1 MLPFASVW
9 KRVCLKNKR
18 PCSFCGTMT
27 FYQERIVPWL
37 IHLSMRQRMLAPYR
51 DRVVSSARGRVL
63 EVGIGSGL
71 NLPFYAST
79 ATEIIGLEPSPK
91 LLEMA
96 NKAARKT
103 PIPLRLVE
111 GTAEAIPIEDHDV
124 DAVVTTWTMC
134 SIPEIQTALQEMRR
148 VPRPG
153 GRLFFVEYG
162 RATEPRVR
170 WWQDHLTP
178 AWKHLSG
185 DCHLNR
191 AIDELVENAGFRIER
206 LDQGYMRGPKPIT
219 FMYEGSARPQ

>member
-1 MLPFASVW
+1 
-9 KRVCLKNKR
+9 
-18 PCSFCGTMT
+18 MT

-134 SIPEIQTALQEMRR
+134 SIPEIQARYRR
-148 VPRPG
+148 CV
-153 GRLFFVEYG
+153 
-162 RATEPRVR
+162 
-170 WWQDHLTP
+170 
-178 AWKHLSG
+178 
-185 DCHLNR
+185 
-191 AIDELVENAGFRIER
+191 
-206 LDQGYMRGPKPIT
+206 GY
-219 FMYEGSARPQ
+219 

>member
-18 PCSFCGTMT
+18 PCSFCGTMA
-27 FYQERIVPWL
+27 FYQERIIPWL

-71 NLPFYAST
+71 NLPFYASA
-79 ATEIIGLEPSPK
+79 ATEIIGLDPSPK

-96 NKAARKT
+96 NKAARTT

-134 SIPEIQTALQEMRR
+134 SIPEIQSALQEMR
-148 VPRPG
+148 G
-153 GRLFFVEYG
+153 TETGRSPFLCRAWARAVAASALVAGSSHPSLEASLWWLSPESRDRRTG
-162 RATEPRVR
+162 RECRFS
-170 WWQDHLTP
+170 H
-178 AWKHLSG
+178 
-185 DCHLNR
+185 R
-191 AIDELVENAGFRIER
+191 AARSRI
-206 LDQGYMRGPKPIT
+206 Y
-219 FMYEGSARPQ
+219 ARTQTDDVHV